1 MSLYGTKPYS
11 TFLYGPDTSTIAS
24 ISPDTGP
31 STGGQS
37 FVLTGTDFDPRHWDD
52 TFELGALSALW
63 TDSSVG
69 TGTVTTGASHLQLST
84 GATAAS
90 YARIGSVNT
99 WTDCQLEVRAILPRA
114 ARSAGTVV
122 PLAFQLRVDVNN
134 YAVMYINLLAAGTY
148 TINCDVYRAGVSVGS
163 YSATCT
169 RGLSNLRILRWGTTV
184 YFIYNG
190 ALIYYN
196 SGFVST
202 AATARIYA
210 FNNAIAYDAT
220 STVEWFYW
228 RSFVVIGDQL
238 VYAPT
243 VVSNWRL
250 RGFTPPSAD
259 EKGVV
264 AAYAGLRDVSVV
276 AVGTATYAAS
286 YEYYFED
293 RLRVLNIP
301 QFDMLLSVI
310 DDNQLI
316 TKSTMAKG
324 L

>member
-1 MSLYGTKPYS
+1 MSLYGLKKYS
-11 TFLYGPDTSTIAS
+11 EFLYGPDISTILS
-24 ISPDTGP
+24 VSPDSGP

-37 FVLTGTDFDPRHWDD
+37 IIIEGTDFDPRHWDD

-84 GATAAS
+84 GTTAAS
-90 YARIGSVNT
+90 FARIGSTNS
-99 WTDCQLEVRAILPRA
+99 WTDCQLEVRTILPQA
-114 ARSAGTVV
+114 ARPAGTVV
-122 PLAFQLRVDVNN
+122 PLAFQLRVDATN
-134 YAVMYINLLAAGTY
+134 YALMYINLLAAGTY

-163 YSATCT
+163 YSAACT

-190 ALIYYN
+190 IIIYYN
-196 SGFVST
+196 ENFVST

-210 FNNAIAYDAT
+210 SNGAQTYDVT

-228 RSFVVIGDQL
+228 RSFVVIDNQL
-238 VYAPT
+238 IYAPT
-243 VVSNWRL
+243 IVSNSRL

-259 EKGVV
+259 EKGVL
-264 AAYAGLRDVSVV
+264 AAYAGLCNVSVV
-276 AVGTATYAAS
+276 GVGTVTSLDS
-286 YEYYFED
+286 YEYYYTD
-293 RLRVLNIP
+293 RLRVLSIP

-310 DDNQLI
+310 DDDQLI